1 MPDAGAWPCF
11 ANKPDQTLLRLR
23 PLAPSPKA
31 GCPPI
36 LVAWPSGLPD
46 SNRKMTKRMTRKTT
60 KKQRE
65 KDEKS
70 KKLSRRTAP
79 KEIGYRAEKVKKSIK
94 FQENSKNKKK

>member
-1 MPDAGAWPCF
+1 
-11 ANKPDQTLLRLR
+11 
-23 PLAPSPKA
+23 
-31 GCPPI
+31 
-36 LVAWPSGLPD
+36 
-46 SNRKMTKRMTRKTT
+46 MTKRMTRKTT